1 LTVVATRL
9 GLLAL
14 AAVLLVAS
22 NSAAAD
28 DCTALNDRSVG
39 AARITS
45 ADSVPA
51 GAVLDVT
58 PMSVTTNVSFCRVRF
73 RLETAI
79 NVELWL
85 PGADTWNHRFLGAGV
100 GGSAGTFNYRG
111 LGRALNRGFAAAST
125 DTGHSIDQKNWMLD
139 GQAAVNYAHRA
150 VHLMTDAS
158 KAIVKGFYG
167 AAAKRAYFM
176 GCSGG
181 GREALK
187 EMQLYPQD
195 YDGILA
201 GAPGPNMPLL
211 SVRHMLSSLAQERS
225 PAKLDARDWALV
237 RQGAVRAC
245 GADDQAHAGVM
256 IDPRACRFDVAT
268 LNCSSSAA
276 PACLSAE
283 KIALVEAIA
292 APAVDEHGVRL
303 DDGLL
308 PGVSARPGPP
318 PTLLLELFGQ
328 GVHHDASWNPE
339 QFIPSEDLAAVYRD
353 FPDMRADDPNLRAFE
368 ALGHKAIVY
377 QGWMDPSVLAQST
390 VAYYEKVAARAG
402 SVRKAQEFIRLFMVP
417 GMLHCGGGDGTD
429 LFGGEAGSV
438 SLDPSHDAL
447 SGLIQWVET
456 SRAPQEIIAA
466 RMLNNEVVRTRP
478 LCAYPLVEH
487 YKGSG
492 DAADAANFQ
501 CSALVT
507 EERR

>member
-1 LTVVATRL
+1 MRNTVLRLATAVAL
-9 GLLAL
+9 
-14 AAVLLVAS
+14 LLVAAQ
-22 NSAAAD
+22 SATAD
-28 DCTALNDRSVG
+28 ECTALNDRSLG
-39 AARITS
+39 AARIIS
-45 ADSVPA
+45 ADLVPA
-51 GAVLDVT
+51 GVLDVS
-58 PMSVTTNVSFCRVRF
+58 PSSVTVDGPFCRVRF
-73 RLETAI
+73 RLEAAI

-85 PGADTWNHRFLGAGV
+85 PGANTWNQRFLGAGV

-111 LGRALNRGFAAAST
+111 MARALNRGFAAAST

-139 GQAAVNYAHRA
+139 SQAAVNYAHRA

-158 KAIVKGFYG
+158 KAIVTSFYG
-167 AAAKRAYFM
+167 AAARRAYFM

-211 SVRHMLSSLAQERS
+211 SVRHMLSALAQENS
-225 PAKLDARDWALV
+225 PTKLEAHDWALV
-237 RQGAVRAC
+237 RQAAVKAC
-245 GADDQAHAGVM
+245 GADDRVHAGVM
-256 IDPRACRFDVAT
+256 ADARACRFDVAT
-268 LNCSSSAA
+268 LSCGGKNA
-276 PACLSAE
+276 PSCLSAE
-283 KIALVEAIA
+283 KIALVKAIA
-292 APAVDEHGVRL
+292 APTVDEHGVRL

-328 GVHHDASWNPE
+328 GVHHDAGWDPAR
-339 QFIPSEDLAAVYRD
+339 FIPSEDLAAVYRD
-353 FPDMRADDPNLRAFE
+353 FPDMRADDPNLGAFQS
-368 ALGHKAIVY
+368 LGHKAIVY

-402 SVRKAQEFIRLFMVP
+402 SVSKAQEFIRLFMVP

-456 SRAPQEIIAA
+456 DRAPQEIVAA
-466 RMLNNEVVRTRP
+466 RMQNNEVVRTRP
-478 LCAYPLVEH
+478 LCAYPQVAHYEGRGDVE
-487 YKGSG
+487 
-492 DAADAANFQ
+492 DAANFQ
-501 CSALVT
+501 CSAFA
-507 EERR
+507 EAQR

>member
-1 LTVVATRL
+1 MRNKRLEFLGVMAL
-9 GLLAL
+9 GLF
-14 AAVLLVAS
+14 AARTAT
-22 NSAAAD
+22 AD
-28 DCTALNDRSVG
+28 ECTALNDQSVG
-39 AARITS
+39 AARIGS
-45 ADSVPA
+45 AATVSA
-51 GAVLDVT
+51 GASIEAS
-58 PMSVTTNVSFCRVRF
+58 PSSVTTETSFCRVKF

-85 PGADTWNHRFLGAGV
+85 PRADIWNQRFVGAGV

-111 LGRALNRGFAAAST
+111 LARALNRGFATAST
-125 DTGHSIDQKNWMLD
+125 DTGHSIDQKDWMLD

-158 KAIVKGFYG
+158 KAIVERFYG

-181 GREALK
+181 GRESLK

-211 SVRHMLSSLAQERS
+211 SVRHMLSALAQQNS
-225 PAKLDARDWALV
+225 LTKLDARDWALV

-245 GADDQAHAGVM
+245 GADDPVHAGVLA
-256 IDPRACRFDVAT
+256 DPRACHFDVAGLSCNGGT
-268 LNCSSSAA
+268 SPS
-276 PACLSAE
+276 CLSAE
-283 KIALVEAIA
+283 KIALVKAIA
-292 APAVDEHGVRL
+292 APAVDEHGVQL
-303 DDGLL
+303 DNGLL

-328 GVHHDASWNPE
+328 GVHHDANWNPQ

-353 FPDMRADDPNLRAFE
+353 FPDMRADDADLRVFQS
-368 ALGHKAIVY
+368 LGHKAIIY

-390 VAYYEKVAARAG
+390 VAYYEKVVARTG
-402 SVRKAQEFIRLFMVP
+402 SVRKAEESIRLFMVP

-429 LFGGEAGSV
+429 LFGGEAGSL

-447 SGLIQWVET
+447 SSLIQWVEAG
-456 SRAPQEIIAA
+456 RAPKEIIAA

-478 LCAYPLVEH
+478 LCAYPLVGR

-492 DAADAANFQ
+492 DAAQAANFR
-501 CSALVT
+501 CSASAGEVHQ
-507 EERR
+507 

>member
-1 LTVVATRL
+1 MRNKRL
-9 GLLAL
+9 EFLGAIALLL
-14 AAVLLVAS
+14 
-22 NSAAAD
+22 AAAD
-28 DCTALNDRSVG
+28 TATADQCTALNDQSVG
-39 AARITS
+39 AARISS
-45 ADSVPA
+45 ADAVSAGVSIEAPPSSVSTEA
-51 GAVLDVT
+51 
-58 PMSVTTNVSFCRVRF
+58 SFCRVKF

-85 PGADTWNHRFLGAGV
+85 PSASIWNHRFLGAGV

-111 LGRALNRGFAAAST
+111 LARALNRGFAAAST
-125 DTGHSIDQKNWMLD
+125 DTGHSIDQKDWMLD

-158 KAIVKGFYG
+158 KAIVERFYR
-167 AAAKRAYFM
+167 AAAMRAYFM

-211 SVRHMLSSLAQERS
+211 SVRHMLSALTQQNS
-225 PAKLDARDWALV
+225 PTKLDAHDWALV

-245 GADDQAHAGVM
+245 GADDPVHAGVLT
-256 IDPRACRFDVAT
+256 DPRACHFDVAT
-268 LNCSSSAA
+268 LICGGGTSQS
-276 PACLSAE
+276 CLGAE
-283 KIALVEAIA
+283 KIALIKAIA
-292 APAVDEHGVRL
+292 APTVDEHGVQL
-303 DDGLL
+303 DNGLL

-328 GVHHDASWNPE
+328 GVHHDASWNPR
-339 QFIPSEDLAAVYRD
+339 QFIPSEDLAAVYQD
-353 FPDMRADDPNLRAFE
+353 FPDMRADDADLHAFQS
-368 ALGHKAIVY
+368 LGHKAIVY
-377 QGWMDPSVLAQST
+377 QGWLDPSVLAQST
-390 VAYYEKVAARAG
+390 VAYYEKVVAHAG
-402 SVRKAQEFIRLFMVP
+402 SVRKAEEFIRLFMVP

-447 SGLIQWVET
+447 SSLIQWVEVG
-456 SRAPQEIIAA
+456 RAPDEIIAA
-466 RMLNNEVVRTRP
+466 RVLNNEVIRTRP
-478 LCAYPLVEH
+478 LCAYPLMAR

-492 DAADAANFQ
+492 DAAQAPNFQ
-501 CSALVT
+501 CSASAGEVHQ
-507 EERR
+507 

>member
-1 LTVVATRL
+1 MRYTRL
-9 GLLAL
+9 
-14 AAVLLVAS
+14 VLLSITAFLAMAAKTAS
-22 NSAAAD
+22 AEE
-28 DCTALNDRSVG
+28 CTALNGRIFG
-39 AARITS
+39 AGRVIV
-45 ADSVPA
+45 ADAVPA
-51 GAVLDVT
+51 GAAPDGA
-58 PMSVTTNVSFCRVRF
+58 PSSVATDLPFCRVRF
-73 RLETAI
+73 LLETAI
-79 NVELWL
+79 HVELWL
-85 PGADTWNHRFLGAGV
+85 PGANSWNHRFLGAGV

-111 LGRALNRGFAAAST
+111 LARALNRGFAAAST

-139 GQAAVNYAHRA
+139 AQAAVNYAHRA
-150 VHLMTDAS
+150 VHLMTDAA
-158 KAIVKGFYG
+158 KAIVASFYG
-167 AAAKRAYFM
+167 AEAKRAYFM

-211 SVRHMLSSLAQERS
+211 SVRHMLSALAQERS
-225 PAKLDARDWALV
+225 PTKLDARDWALV
-237 RQGAVRAC
+237 RQGAARAC

-256 IDPRACRFDVAT
+256 IDPRACRFDVAS
-268 LNCSSSAA
+268 LRCSDAA
-276 PACLSAE
+276 AGACLSGA
-283 KIALVEAIA
+283 KIALVDEIT

-328 GVHHDASWNPE
+328 GVHHDSNWNPR

-353 FPDMRADDPNLRAFE
+353 FPDMRADNPDLHAFQS
-368 ALGHKAIVY
+368 LGHKAIVY

-390 VAYYEKVAARAG
+390 LAYYEKVAARAG

-417 GMLHCGGGDGTD
+417 GMLHCGGGEGTD
-429 LFGGEAGSV
+429 LFGGEAGSI

-447 SGLIQWVET
+447 SALIRWVET
-456 SRAPQEIIAA
+456 DRAPQEIIAA

-487 YKGSG
+487 FRGSG
-492 DAADAANFQ
+492 DTADAANFQ
-501 CSALVT
+501 CSAFAA
-507 EERR
+507 EEHR